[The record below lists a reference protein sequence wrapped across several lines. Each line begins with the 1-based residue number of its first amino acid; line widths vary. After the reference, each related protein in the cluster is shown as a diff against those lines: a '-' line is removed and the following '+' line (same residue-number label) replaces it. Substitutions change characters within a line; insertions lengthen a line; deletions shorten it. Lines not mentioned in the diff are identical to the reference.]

1 MFEKWLRVTLVVAL
15 SLSVAGLAAVNADE
29 PKKEEMKDVKA
40 DEKKAD
46 EKKADAE
53 KKPMTA
59 ADKMEAARKAAIKS
73 RDRIRSTNQSKGT
86 GKGVRKGPQI
96 PEPTVKLEPG
106 QTPAIKFDTPIYD
119 FGKVKGGTDVVH
131 DFFFT
136 NVGNG
141 PLEILKVK
149 PGCGCTKAGE
159 HDRVVQPG
167 ATGKIPIRMN
177 TKKGAGKVT
186 KPVTVYTNIP
196 GTQSQ
201 VRLQITGEL
210 WQPFD
215 TSPRNAAFGRLTP
228 DKVEEGMVRKLTL
241 TNNLD
246 DKMTPGKV
254 TSTSEN
260 FTAEIKPIV
269 EGKQYEITVTLV
281 PPLTKGNNTGI
292 IKIESGIEGQGDI
305 EVRAYAFLTSPIDV
319 SPAELV
325 LTDTRPSELTRKF
338 YINNN
343 GKDELEITN
352 LKSSNEKLKLE
363 ISDLRGNKKI
373 YQLVVTIPQDYV
385 APPQGDTISFNTNN
399 ASMKEVKIPVKTRAV
414 NRTAPRA
421 TFTPPATKK

>member
-15 SLSVAGLAAVNADE
+15 SLTVAGIATVGADE
-29 PKKEEMKDVKA
+29 PKKEEMKETKA
-40 DEKKAD
+40 E
-46 EKKADAE
+46 EKKADAKKADAT

-59 ADKMEAARKAAIKS
+59 SEKMEAARKAAIKS
-73 RDRIRSTNQSKGT
+73 RERIRSTKQGQIP
-86 GKGVRKGPQI
+86 GKGARRGPQI

-106 QTPAIKFDTPIYD
+106 QVPVIKFDTPIYN

-136 NVGNG
+136 NTGNG

-149 PGCGCTKAGE
+149 PGCGCTTAGE
-159 HDRVVQPG
+159 HDRIVQPG
-167 ATGKIPIRMN
+167 ETGKIPIRMN
-177 TKKGAGKVT
+177 TKKGGGKIT
-186 KPVTVYTNIP
+186 KPVTIFTNIP
-196 GTQSQ
+196 GAQSQ

-228 DKVEEGMVRKLTL
+228 EKVEEGMVRKLTL
-241 TNNLD
+241 TNNLEE
-246 DKMTPGKV
+246 KMKPGKV
-254 TSTSEN
+254 TSTSDN

-269 EGKQYEITVTLV
+269 EGKQYEVVVTLV
-281 PPLTKGNNTGI
+281 PPLKKGNNSGI
-292 IKIESGIEGQGDI
+292 IKIDSGLEGQGDVEI
-305 EVRAYAFLTSPIDV
+305 RAYAFLTSPIDV

-325 LTDTRPSELTRKF
+325 LTENRASELTRKF

-352 LKSSNEKLKLE
+352 LKCTNESLKME

-385 APPQGDTISFNTNN
+385 APAQGDMITFNTNN
-399 ASMKEVKIPVKTRAV
+399 ASMKEVKIPVKMRAV
-414 NRTAPRA
+414 NRSAPRA
-421 TFTPPATKK
+421 TFTPPTKK

>member
-1 MFEKWLRVTLVVAL
+1 M
-15 SLSVAGLAAVNADE
+15 
-29 PKKEEMKDVKA
+29 
-40 DEKKAD
+40 
-46 EKKADAE
+46 
-53 KKPMTA
+53 
-59 ADKMEAARKAAIKS
+59 
-73 RDRIRSTNQSKGT
+73 
-86 GKGVRKGPQI
+86 
-96 PEPTVKLEPG
+96 
-106 QTPAIKFDTPIYD
+106 
-119 FGKVKGGTDVVH
+119 
-131 DFFFT
+131 
-136 NVGNG
+136 
-141 PLEILKVK
+141 K
-149 PGCGCTKAGE
+149 PGE
-159 HDRVVQPG
+159 
-167 ATGKIPIRMN
+167 TGKIPIRMN
-177 TKKGAGKVT
+177 TKKGGGKVT

-196 GTQSQ
+196 GAQSQ

-281 PPLTKGNNTGI
+281 PPLSKGNNTGI
-292 IKIESGIEGQGDI
+292 IKIESGIEGQEDVEI
-305 EVRAYAFLTSPIDV
+305 RAYAFLTSPIDV

-385 APPQGDTISFNTNN
+385 APAQGDTISFNTNN
-399 ASMKEVKIPVKTRAV
+399 ESMKEVKIPVKTRAV
-414 NRTAPRA
+414 NRSAPRA
-421 TFTPPATKK
+421 TFTPPAAKEE